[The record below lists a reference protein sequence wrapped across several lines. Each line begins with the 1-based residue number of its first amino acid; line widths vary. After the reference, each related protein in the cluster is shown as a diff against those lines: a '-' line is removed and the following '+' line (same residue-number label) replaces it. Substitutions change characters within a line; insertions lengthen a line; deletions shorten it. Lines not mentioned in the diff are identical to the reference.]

1 MQGRCKGREEET
13 MGFLDSLLGGG
24 TGLGAGD
31 AAPDFALEDQHG
43 RTVRLSDFRGRKN
56 VVVYFYPKDDTPGCT
71 KESCAFR
78 DQYTAFLDAG
88 AEVIGISSDS
98 ARSHEAFAAKHRLPF
113 RLLADVGGAV
123 RAAFGVPRTAGLLPG
138 RVSYVIDREG
148 VIRHAFNSQLAAT
161 RHVDEALEVLLE
173 L

>member
-1 MQGRCKGREEET
+1 

-31 AAPDFALEDQHG
+31 RAPDFTLEDQDG
-43 RTVRLSDFRGRKN
+43 RPVSLADFRGRKN

-78 DQYTAFLDAG
+78 DQYEAFTDAG
-88 AEVIGISSDS
+88 AEVLGISSDS
-98 ARSHEAFAAKHRLPF
+98 VASHKAFAAKHRLPF
-113 RLLADVGGAV
+113 RLLADTGGKV

-138 RVSYVIDREG
+138 RVTYVIDREG
-148 VIRHAFNSQLAAT
+148 VVRHAFNSQLAAT
-161 RHVDEALEVLLE
+161 RHVDEAIEGLRRL
-173 L
+173 